1 MYALLISSK
10 LGMRTNLFSPKN
22 KTSHKMG
29 RLFLGNQNSILND
42 FMKSIKNLGIK
53 IFVISP
59 VLFLFL
65 YWYVFSVD
73 IPWYDDVM
81 IIAFNRNILTQGFNY
96 AVFKQLIANYNE
108 HILVV
113 TKLIFWLNYT
123 CLGNINL
130 RYISLQGILIYSSFI
145 YLFIRQTNRSI
156 YSNIIILFT
165 LSSLMYNEGYLW
177 AMTSIQ
183 NFASLLFTLISIIL
197 IADKKI
203 KLSLFFLVLGLISSA
218 QTLIFIPILIL
229 IAHYHEKLNW
239 KLISILILLIL
250 FYFSGYEKTGVQP
263 DIKSLVLSFNT
274 ERILNILNFYAP
286 PFGSLGTLFNILFSA
301 SEFIL
306 SIYVFYQI
314 ILEFKHKTLSKR
326 KIILASLLLW
336 SSLILYFTFLIR
348 VELESRYLIY
358 ANVKTACLFL
368 YMIEIKSSKKMEW
381 SFSFAAII
389 FYFITLFP
397 AILKAKNTSFAMN
410 GLKQNLIVN
419 KMIYS
424 YSIDNVD
431 ARKINPYYKDL
442 NKLDF
447 IQIPNRL
454 NGRNFNHLLL
464 FNQIS
469 NEQIRSQKFKKE
481 STALFNLNI
490 SKAKLLAKK
499 IRIDSLSSFVVYQ
512 NKIASENVFEANTIL
527 LKSDKLSIQF
537 NYSTDVIPLPTYI
550 LNRQLD
556 HRIVIYKNM
565 VPYGQYDM
573 YLISNS
579 GK

>member
-1 MYALLISSK
+1 MMIK
-10 LGMRTNLFSPKN
+10 I
-22 KTSHKMG
+22 KT
-29 RLFLGNQNSILND
+29 
-42 FMKSIKNLGIK
+42 LGIK
-53 IFVISP
+53 LFLFLPI
-59 VLFLFL
+59 LFLFL

-81 IIAFNRNILTQGFNY
+81 IIAFNRNILTQGFN
-96 AVFKQLIANYNE
+96 FTILKQLIANYNE

-113 TKLIFWLNYT
+113 TKLIFWLNHK
-123 CLGNINL
+123 CLGYINL
-130 RYISLQGILIYSSFI
+130 TYISLQGILIYISFI
-145 YLFIRQTNRSI
+145 YLFIKQTNRSI

-183 NFASLLFTLISIIL
+183 NFASLLFTFISIIL
-197 IADKKI
+197 VAGKKI
-203 KLSLFFLVLGLISSA
+203 KLGLFLLFLGLISSA
-218 QTLIFIPILIL
+218 QTLIFIPILII

-239 KLISILILLIL
+239 RLVLILIVMIL

-263 DIKSLVLSFNT
+263 DIKSMLLSFNK

-286 PFGSLGTLFNILFSA
+286 PFGSLGTTFSIFYSA
-301 SEFIL
+301 FEFIL
-306 SIYVFYQI
+306 SIYIFYKI
-314 ILEFKHKTLSKR
+314 ILAFQHKTLTKR

-336 SSLILYFTFLIR
+336 STLILYFTFLIR

-358 ANVKTACLFL
+358 ANIKTACIFL
-368 YMIEIKSSKKMEW
+368 YIIEIKSSKKMEW
-381 SFSFAAII
+381 SFSAAAII

-419 KMIYS
+419 KMIFS
-424 YSIDNVD
+424 YTTDDVD
-431 ARKINPYYKDL
+431 SRKVNPYYKDL

-447 IQIPNRL
+447 IKIPNRL

-469 NEQIRSQKFKKE
+469 NEQIRSPKFKKE
-481 STALFNLNI
+481 SIPIFNLTATNP
-490 SKAKLLAKK
+490 KLLAKK
-499 IRIDSLSSFVVYQ
+499 INIDSLSSFVVYQ
-512 NKIASENVFEANTIL
+512 NKINAENIFDAYAIL
-527 LKSDKLSIQF
+527 LISNKLSIQF
-537 NYSTDVIPLPTYI
+537 NFNTDFIQLPTYI
-550 LNRQLD
+550 LNKQL
-556 HRIVIYKNM
+556 INQVVIYKNM

-573 YLISNS
+573 YLITNS

>member
-1 MYALLISSK
+1 
-10 LGMRTNLFSPKN
+10 
-22 KTSHKMG
+22 MG
-29 RLFLGNQNSILND
+29 CFFLCNQNRILND
-42 FMKSIKNLGIK
+42 FMNSIKNLGIK

-65 YWYVFSVD
+65 YWHLFSVD

-113 TKLIFWLNYT
+113 TKLIFWLNHT
-123 CLGNINL
+123 FLGSINL
-130 RYISLQGILIYSSFI
+130 RYISLQGILIYCTFI
-145 YLFIRQTNRSI
+145 YLFIRQTNKSI
-156 YSNIIILFT
+156 YSYIIILFT
-165 LSSLMYNEGYLW
+165 LTSLMYNEGYLW

-183 NFASLLFTLISIIL
+183 NFASLLFTFVSIIL
-197 IADKKI
+197 FAGKKI
-203 KLSLFFLVLGLISSA
+203 KSGLFVLVLGLISSA
-218 QTLIFIPILIL
+218 QTLIIIPILIF
-229 IAHYHEKLNW
+229 IAHYQKKLNW
-239 KLISILILLIL
+239 KLISILILLVL
-250 FYFSGYEKTGVQP
+250 FYFSGYEKTGIQP
-263 DIKSLVLSFNT
+263 DIKSLLLSFNT

-286 PFGSLGTLFNILFSA
+286 PFGSLGTTFSI
-301 SEFIL
+301 SYSTFEFIL
-306 SIYVFYQI
+306 SIYVFYKI
-314 ILEFKHKTLSKR
+314 ILEFKQKTLSKR

-336 SSLILYFTFLIR
+336 SSLILYFTFLVRI
-348 VELESRYLIY
+348 ELESRYLIY
-358 ANVKTACLFL
+358 PNIKTACLFL
-368 YMIEIKSSKKMEW
+368 YMIEIKSNKKMEW
-381 SFSFAAII
+381 SFSFATII

-397 AILKAKNTSFAMN
+397 AILKAKNTSIAMN

-419 KMIYS
+419 KMVYS
-424 YSIDNVD
+424 YSVDNVD

-469 NEQIRSQKFKKE
+469 NEHIRSQKFKKE
-481 STALFNLNI
+481 SSPIFNLNI
-490 SKAKLLAKK
+490 NKAKLLVKN

-512 NKIASENVFEANTIL
+512 NKIASENIFEANVIL

-537 NYSTDVIPLPTYI
+537 NYNTDEIPLPRFI
-550 LNRQLD
+550 RNQQLD
-556 HRIVIYKNM
+556 QRIAIYKNM
-565 VPYGQYDM
+565 VPYGQYNI
-573 YLISNS
+573 YLISTS
-579 GK
+579 EK

>member
-1 MYALLISSK
+1 MMIK
-10 LGMRTNLFSPKN
+10 I
-22 KTSHKMG
+22 KT
-29 RLFLGNQNSILND
+29 
-42 FMKSIKNLGIK
+42 LGIK
-53 IFVISP
+53 LFLFLPI
-59 VLFLFL
+59 LFLFL

-81 IIAFNRNILTQGFNY
+81 IIAFNRNILTQGFN
-96 AVFKQLIANYNE
+96 FTILKQLIDNYNE

-113 TKLIFWLNYT
+113 TKLIFWLNHK
-123 CLGNINL
+123 CLGYINL
-130 RYISLQGILIYSSFI
+130 RYISLQGILIYISFI
-145 YLFIRQTNRSI
+145 YLFIRQTKRSI

-183 NFASLLFTLISIIL
+183 NFASLLFTFISIIL
-197 IADKKI
+197 VAGKKI
-203 KLSLFFLVLGLISSA
+203 KLGLFLLFLGLISSA
-218 QTLIFIPILIL
+218 QTLIFIPILII

-239 KLISILILLIL
+239 RLVLILIVMIL

-263 DIKSLVLSFNT
+263 DIKSMLLSFNK

-286 PFGSLGTLFNILFSA
+286 PFGSLGTTFSIFYSA
-301 SEFIL
+301 FEFIL
-306 SIYVFYQI
+306 SIYIFYKI
-314 ILEFKHKTLSKR
+314 ILAFQHKTLTKR

-336 SSLILYFTFLIR
+336 STLILYFTFLIR

-358 ANVKTACLFL
+358 ANIKTACIFL
-368 YMIEIKSSKKMEW
+368 YIIEIKSSKKMEW
-381 SFSFAAII
+381 SFSAAAII

-419 KMIYS
+419 KMIFS
-424 YSIDNVD
+424 YTTDDVD
-431 ARKINPYYKDL
+431 SRKVNPYYKDL

-447 IQIPNRL
+447 VKIPNRL

-469 NEQIRSQKFKKE
+469 NEQIRSPKFKKE
-481 STALFNLNI
+481 SIPIFNLTATNP
-490 SKAKLLAKK
+490 KLLAKK
-499 IRIDSLSSFVVYQ
+499 INIDSLSSFVVYQ
-512 NKIASENVFEANTIL
+512 NKINAENIFDAYAIL
-527 LKSDKLSIQF
+527 LISNKLSIQF
-537 NYSTDVIPLPTYI
+537 NFSTDFIQLPTYI
-550 LNRQLD
+550 LNKQL
-556 HRIVIYKNM
+556 INQVVIYKNM

-573 YLISNS
+573 YLITNS

>member
-1 MYALLISSK
+1 M
-10 LGMRTNLFSPKN
+10 F
-22 KTSHKMG
+22 
-29 RLFLGNQNSILND
+29 
-42 FMKSIKNLGIK
+42 
-53 IFVISP
+53 P
-59 VLFLFL
+59 VLV
-65 YWYVFSVD
+65 YFSVD

-81 IIAFNRNILTQGFNY
+81 IIAFNRNIVTQGFNF
-96 AVFKQLIANYNE
+96 AILKQLIANYNE

-113 TKLIFWLNYT
+113 TKLIFQLNHK
-123 CLGNINL
+123 CLGYINL
-130 RYISLQGILIYSSFI
+130 RYISLQGILIYISFI

-183 NFASLLFTLISIIL
+183 NFASLLFTFISIIL
-197 IADKKI
+197 FAGKKI
-203 KLSLFFLVLGLISSA
+203 KSGLFVLVLGLISSA

-239 KLISILILLIL
+239 KLVLILILLIL

-263 DIKSLVLSFNT
+263 DVKSMLLSFNK
-274 ERILNILNFYAP
+274 ERISNIINFYAA
-286 PFGSLGTLFNILFSA
+286 PFGSLGTTFSIFYSA
-301 SEFIL
+301 FEFIL
-306 SIYVFYQI
+306 SIYIFYNI
-314 ILEFKHKTLSKR
+314 ILGFQHKTLTKR

-336 SSLILYFTFLIR
+336 STLILYFTFLIR

-358 ANVKTACLFL
+358 ANIKTACLFL

-381 SFSFAAII
+381 SFSIVAIL

-419 KMIYS
+419 KMIFS
-424 YSIDNVD
+424 YSTDDVD
-431 ARKINPYYKDL
+431 SRKVNPYYKDL

-454 NGRNFNHLLL
+454 NGRNYNHLLL

-469 NEQIRSQKFKKE
+469 NEQIRSPKFKKE
-481 STALFNLNI
+481 SIPIFNLAANNP
-490 SKAKLLAKK
+490 KLLAKK
-499 IRIDSLSSFVVYQ
+499 INIDSLSSFVVYQ
-512 NKIASENVFEANTIL
+512 NKINAENIFDAYAIL

-556 HRIVIYKNM
+556 HQIVIYKNM
-565 VPYGQYDM
+565 VPYGKYDM
-573 YLISNS
+573 YLITNS

>member
-1 MYALLISSK
+1 
-10 LGMRTNLFSPKN
+10 
-22 KTSHKMG
+22 MG
-29 RLFLGNQNSILND
+29 CLFLGNQNSILND

-113 TKLIFWLNYT
+113 TKLIFWINHT
-123 CLGNINL
+123 CLGSINL
-130 RYISLQGILIYSSFI
+130 RYISLQGILIYSTFI
-145 YLFIRQTNRSI
+145 YLFIRQTNRTI
-156 YSNIIILFT
+156 YSYIIILFT
-165 LSSLMYNEGYLW
+165 LTSLMYNEGYLW

-183 NFASLLFTLISIIL
+183 NFASLLFTFISIIL
-197 IADKKI
+197 FAGKKI
-203 KLSLFFLVLGLISSA
+203 KFGLFVLVLGLISSA
-218 QTLIFIPILIL
+218 QTLIIIPILIF
-229 IAHYHEKLNW
+229 IAHYHKKLNW
-239 KLISILILLIL
+239 KLVLILILLIL
-250 FYFSGYEKTGVQP
+250 FYFSGYEKTGIQP
-263 DIKSLVLSFNT
+263 DIKSLLLSFNT

-286 PFGSLGTLFNILFSA
+286 PFGSLGTTFSI
-301 SEFIL
+301 SYSTFEFIL
-306 SIYVFYQI
+306 SIYVFYKI
-314 ILEFKHKTLSKR
+314 ILEFKQKTLSKR

-336 SSLILYFTFLIR
+336 SSLILYFTFLVRI
-348 VELESRYLIY
+348 ELESRYLIY
-358 ANVKTACLFL
+358 PNIKTACLFL
-368 YMIEIKSSKKMEW
+368 YMIEIKSNKKMEW
-381 SFSFAAII
+381 SFSFATII

-397 AILKAKNTSFAMN
+397 AILKAKNTSIAIN

-419 KMIYS
+419 KMVYS
-424 YSIDNVD
+424 YSVDNVD

-469 NEQIRSQKFKKE
+469 NEHIRSQKFKKE
-481 STALFNLNI
+481 SSPIFNLNI
-490 SKAKLLAKK
+490 NKAKLLVKN

-512 NKIASENVFEANTIL
+512 NKIASENIFEANVIL

-537 NYSTDVIPLPTYI
+537 NYNTDEIPLPRFI
-550 LNRQLD
+550 RNQQLD
-556 HRIVIYKNM
+556 QRIAIYKNM
-565 VPYGQYDM
+565 VPYGQYNI
-573 YLISNS
+573 YLISTS
-579 GK
+579 EK

>member
-1 MYALLISSK
+1 M
-10 LGMRTNLFSPKN
+10 N
-22 KTSHKMG
+22 
-29 RLFLGNQNSILND
+29 
-42 FMKSIKNLGIK
+42 SIKNLGVK

-65 YWYVFSVD
+65 YWYIYSVD

-81 IIAFNRNILTQGFNY
+81 IIAFNRNIVTQGFNF
-96 AVFKQLIANYNE
+96 AILKQLIANYNE

-113 TKLIFWLNYT
+113 TKLIFWLNHT
-123 CLGNINL
+123 CLGYINL
-130 RYISLQGILIYSSFI
+130 TYISLQGIIIYSTFI
-145 YLFIRQTNRSI
+145 YLFIRQTNRTI
-156 YSNIIILFT
+156 YSYIIILFT
-165 LSSLMYNEGYLW
+165 LTSLMYNEGYLW

-183 NFASLLFTLISIIL
+183 NFASLLFTFISIIL
-197 IADKKI
+197 FAGGKI
-203 KLSLFFLVLGLISSA
+203 KSGLFVLVLGLISSA

-239 KLISILILLIL
+239 KLVLILILLIL

-263 DIKSLVLSFNT
+263 DIKSLVLSFNS
-274 ERILNILNFYAP
+274 ERFLNILNFYAP
-286 PFGSLGTLFNILFSA
+286 PFGSLGTTFSIFYCVF
-301 SEFIL
+301 EFIL
-306 SIYVFYQI
+306 SSYVLYQI
-314 ILEFKHKTLSKR
+314 VLEFKHKTLSKR

-336 SSLILYFTFLIR
+336 TSLILYFTFLVR
-348 VELESRYLIY
+348 LELESRYLIY
-358 ANVKTACLFL
+358 ANIKTACLFL
-368 YMIEIKSSKKMEW
+368 YMIELKSSKKMEW
-381 SFSFAAII
+381 SFSLAAIV

-397 AILKAKNTSFAMN
+397 AILKAKNTSLAMN

-419 KMIYS
+419 KMIFS
-424 YSIDNVD
+424 YSIDEVD

-469 NEQIRSQKFKKE
+469 NEQIRSQKFNQE
-481 STALFNLNI
+481 TSPIFNLNTN
-490 SKAKLLAKK
+490 KTKLLAKK
-499 IRIDSLSSFVVYQ
+499 IQIDSLSSFVVYQ
-512 NKIASENVFEANTIL
+512 NKIATENIFEANAIL

>member
-1 MYALLISSK
+1 
-10 LGMRTNLFSPKN
+10 
-22 KTSHKMG
+22 
-29 RLFLGNQNSILND
+29 
-42 FMKSIKNLGIK
+42 
-53 IFVISP
+53 
-59 VLFLFL
+59 
-65 YWYVFSVD
+65 
-73 IPWYDDVM
+73 
-81 IIAFNRNILTQGFNY
+81 
-96 AVFKQLIANYNE
+96 
-108 HILVV
+108 
-113 TKLIFWLNYT
+113 
-123 CLGNINL
+123 
-130 RYISLQGILIYSSFI
+130 
-145 YLFIRQTNRSI
+145 
-156 YSNIIILFT
+156 
-165 LSSLMYNEGYLW
+165 MYNEGYLW

-183 NFASLLFTLISIIL
+183 NFASLLFTFISIIL
-197 IADKKI
+197 FAGKRI
-203 KLSLFFLVLGLISSA
+203 KFGLFVLVLGLISSA
-218 QTLIFIPILIL
+218 QTLIFIPILII
-229 IAHYHEKLNW
+229 IAHYHKKLNW
-239 KLISILILLIL
+239 KLVLILILLIL

-286 PFGSLGTLFNILFSA
+286 PFGSLGTIFNILFSA
-301 SEFIL
+301 FEFIL
-306 SIYVFYQI
+306 SIYIFYQI

-336 SSLILYFTFLIR
+336 STLILYFTFLIR

-358 ANVKTACLFL
+358 ANIKTACLFL
-368 YMIEIKSSKKMEW
+368 YMIEIKSNKKIEW
-381 SFSFAAII
+381 SFSIATII

-397 AILKAKNTSFAMN
+397 AILKAKNTSSAMN

-469 NEQIRSQKFKKE
+469 NEQIRSKNFKKE
-481 STALFNLNI
+481 SIPIFNLSATNP
-490 SKAKLLAKK
+490 KLLAKK
-499 IRIDSLSSFVVYQ
+499 INIDSLSSFVVYQ
-512 NKIASENVFEANTIL
+512 NKINTENIFDAYAIL
-527 LKSDKLSIQF
+527 LISNKLSIQF
-537 NYSTDVIPLPTYI
+537 NFSTDIIQLPTYI
-550 LNRQLD
+550 LNQQL
-556 HRIVIYKNM
+556 INQVVIYKNM

-573 YLISNS
+573 YLITNS

>member
-1 MYALLISSK
+1 
-10 LGMRTNLFSPKN
+10 
-22 KTSHKMG
+22 
-29 RLFLGNQNSILND
+29 
-42 FMKSIKNLGIK
+42 
-53 IFVISP
+53 
-59 VLFLFL
+59 
-65 YWYVFSVD
+65 
-73 IPWYDDVM
+73 
-81 IIAFNRNILTQGFNY
+81 
-96 AVFKQLIANYNE
+96 
-108 HILVV
+108 
-113 TKLIFWLNYT
+113 
-123 CLGNINL
+123 
-130 RYISLQGILIYSSFI
+130 
-145 YLFIRQTNRSI
+145 
-156 YSNIIILFT
+156 
-165 LSSLMYNEGYLW
+165 MYNEGYLW

-183 NFASLLFTLISIIL
+183 NFASLLFTFISIIL
-197 IADKKI
+197 FAGGKI
-203 KLSLFFLVLGLISSA
+203 KSGLFVLVLGLISSA

-239 KLISILILLIL
+239 KLVLSLILLIL

-263 DIKSLVLSFNT
+263 DIKSLVLSFNS
-274 ERILNILNFYAP
+274 ERFLNILNFYAP
-286 PFGSLGTLFNILFSA
+286 PFGSLGTTFSIFYCVF
-301 SEFIL
+301 EFIL
-306 SIYVFYQI
+306 SSYVLYQI
-314 ILEFKHKTLSKR
+314 VLEFKHKTLSKR

-336 SSLILYFTFLIR
+336 TSLILYFTFLVR
-348 VELESRYLIY
+348 LELESRYLIY
-358 ANVKTACLFL
+358 ANIKTACLFL
-368 YMIEIKSSKKMEW
+368 YMIELKSSKKMEW
-381 SFSFAAII
+381 SFSLAAIV

-397 AILKAKNTSFAMN
+397 AILKAKNTSLAMN

-419 KMIYS
+419 KMIFS
-424 YSIDNVD
+424 YSIDEVD

-469 NEQIRSQKFKKE
+469 NEQIRSQKFNQE
-481 STALFNLNI
+481 TSPIFNLNTN
-490 SKAKLLAKK
+490 KTKLLAKK
-499 IRIDSLSSFVVYQ
+499 IQIDSLSSFVVYQ
-512 NKIASENVFEANTIL
+512 NKIATENIFEANAIL